1 MKIERIE
8 LFPVRLPIGS
18 VLTLPRGASRTVVE
32 GKQIILVKITGD
44 DGTVGW
50 GESGPSRR
58 WSAETTHSVYTT
70 LKEFLIPVLIGRD
83 AFDIAGIHQAM
94 NTEIAPGLDPGQPI
108 AKAGIDLAVH
118 DLVCKKLGI
127 NLQTYLGAKGLDRI
141 PLAYLASAPDPDGII
156 KVVEEGYRLGY
167 RGFKVKV
174 GHNPLVDL
182 ENVKAAIAAAPD
194 CIVWPDANQGYS
206 LEQALRM
213 ARKFEDLGIE
223 VFEQPIPMT
232 DVYGMKKLL
241 TSTTMNISLDEAAMG
256 IPYLIELIRRE
267 AIEGV
272 VIKIN
277 KVGGIYYAR
286 QMCDL
291 ARNAGFKIL
300 GSGLMDAPIGY
311 QASVQL
317 FSAYGIDFP
326 SDLNG
331 PQHITDDYLA
341 EPLPK
346 EGQNAIVTQTPGIG
360 YIIDEDRVRG
370 DLRLDLTTVL

>member
-8 LFPVRLPIGS
+8 LLPIRLPIGA
-18 VLTLPRGASRTVVE
+18 VLTLPRGASRTVSE
-32 GKQIILVKITGD
+32 GKQIILVKMTGD

-50 GESGPSRR
+50 GEAGPSRR
-58 WSAETTHSVYTT
+58 WSAETTYSTYTT
-70 LKEFLIPVLIGRD
+70 LREYLTPVLLGRD
-83 AFDIAGIHQAM
+83 AFDIAGIHAAM
-94 NTEIAPGLDPGQPI
+94 NKEVAPGLDPGQPV
-108 AKAGIDLAVH
+108 AKAAIDLAVH
-118 DLVCKKLGI
+118 DMVCKNLGI

-141 PLAYLASAPDPDGII
+141 PLARLVSASDPEGITKIVEGGLADGF
-156 KVVEEGYRLGY
+156 

-174 GHNPLVDL
+174 GHNPAIDL
-182 ENVKAAIAAAPD
+182 ENMKAAMAAAPG
-194 CIVWPDANQGYS
+194 CVVWPDANQGYT

-213 ARKFEDLGIE
+213 ARAFEDLGVE

-241 TSTTMNISLDEAAMG
+241 TSTSMNISLDEAAMG

-267 AIEGV
+267 AVEGV
-272 VIKIN
+272 AIKIN

-291 ARNAGFKIL
+291 ARNAGFKII
-300 GSGLMDAPIGY
+300 GSGLMDAPIGF

-331 PQHITDDYLA
+331 PQHMTDDYLA

-346 EGQNAIVTQTPGIG
+346 DGQNALVTTTPGIG
-360 YIIDEDRVRG
+360 YVIDEDRVRG
-370 DLRLDLTTVL
+370 DLRLDLGI

>member
-1 MKIERIE
+1 MSTLKIERIE

-18 VLTLPRGASRTVVE
+18 VLTLPRGASRTIDE
-32 GKQIILVKITGD
+32 GKQIILVKMTAD

-58 WSAETTHSVYTT
+58 WSAETTYSTYTT
-70 LKEFLIPVLIGRD
+70 LKEYLIPVVDGRD

-94 NTEIAPGLDPGQPI
+94 NTELAPGLDPGQPV

-127 NLQTYLGAKGLDRI
+127 NLQSYLGAKGLDRVPI
-141 PLAYLASAPDPDGII
+141 SYLVSAPDPEAIT
-156 KVVEEGYRLGY
+156 KVVEEGVKLGY
-167 RGFKVKV
+167 KGFKVKV
-174 GHNPLVDL
+174 GHNPTIDL
-182 ENVKAAIAAAPD
+182 DNVKAALAAAPG
-194 CIVWPDANQGYS
+194 CVVWPDANQGYN
-206 LEQALRM
+206 LETALRM
-213 ARKFEDLGIE
+213 ARAFEDLGIE

-232 DVYGMKKLL
+232 EVYGMKKLL
-241 TSTTMNISLDEAAMG
+241 SSTTMNISLDEAAMG

-267 AIEGV
+267 AVEGIA
-272 VIKIN
+272 IKIN
-277 KVGGIYYAR
+277 KVGGIFYAR

-291 ARNAGFKIL
+291 ARNAGFKII
-300 GSGLMDAPIGY
+300 GSGLMDAPIGF

-331 PQHITDDYLA
+331 PQHLTDDYLA

-346 EGQNAIVTQTPGIG
+346 DGQDAIVTTIPGIG
-360 YIIDEDRVRG
+360 YVIDEDRVKG
-370 DLRLDLTTVL
+370 DLKLEL